1 MHNLEKV
8 IQSPFLSRYQ
18 RGFMKGKS
26 TLQNIEDILSYAR
39 NLHQSKRN
47 KIINT
52 ATIVFFD
59 FEKAYD
65 NVSRDI
71 LIEKLQKLNLP

>member
-8 IQSPFLSRYQ
+8 MQSPIFSRCQ
-18 RGFMKGKS
+18 RGFIKENC
-26 TLQNIEDILSYAR
+26 TLQNIEDILDYAR
-39 NLHQSKRN
+39 NLQQSKWN
-47 KIINT
+47 KIIHT
-52 ATIVFFD
+52 AIIVFFN

-71 LIEKLQKLNLP
+71 LIEKLNLP